1 MNVPSFTEASPLTR
15 RQFLKNSGLAVVAG
29 TLAAP
34 KAIAQSAVSPGVIKL
49 V

>member
-1 MNVPSFTEASPLTR
+1 MNVPSSTVALPLTR

-29 TLAAP
+29 SLAAP
-34 KAIAQSAVSPGVIKL
+34 KVVSQVAIPGVTRL